1 LIYIKNL
8 KLNINGA
15 VNNLNI
21 EELCKTIP
29 LLDKNINVEIYN
41 INSDYK
47 NSKNEIEHRNQN
59 IL

>member
-1 LIYIKNL
+1 M
-8 KLNINGA
+8 NINGA